1 MASKAK
7 TRKMA
12 APLAYPAVT
21 APPPA
26 TFEPGAQYRIRVN
39 RNVPVGPGHMAR
51 PSQAQIVVSG
61 EFANTIKDAISAA
74 EKV

>member
-1 MASKAK
+1 MAVKAK
-7 TRKMA
+7 TRKVA
-12 APLAYPAVT
+12 VPLTYAPVT

-26 TFEPGAQYRIRVN
+26 TFEAGAQYRIRVN

-51 PSQAQIVVSG
+51 PSQAQILVSG